1 MDVHRL
7 GIATSA
13 DGRAWAKV
21 EGLGPDS
28 GGPISEGAPAEED
41 GWYNRNVGT
50 PWAMPLADGRWR
62 MYYVGTSSKGRS
74 IAIGATE
81 SNDLLSLHWVRVAV
95 SGSGLCIDER
105 DDAGET
111 SLILAAERGDA
122 VDVRLLLDA
131 GADPRA
137 MSVSGWTAL
146 QGVVECDCVRAIEIL
161 VYAGP
166 MYRRSRGRERP
177 RST

>member
-1 MDVHRL
+1 M
-7 GIATSA
+7 
-13 DGRAWAKV
+13 
-21 EGLGPDS
+21 
-28 GGPISEGAPAEED
+28 
-41 GWYNRNVGT
+41 
-50 PWAMPLADGRWR
+50 
-62 MYYVGTSSKGRS
+62 
-74 IAIGATE
+74 
-81 SNDLLSLHWVRVAV
+81 HWVRVAV

-161 VYAGP
+161 VDAGADISAMAWSGKTP
-166 MYRRSRGRERP
+166 LDIVIQYTNPEAVELLLALGASSGLTG
-177 RST
+177 SVA